1 MTLALLHT
9 LIMISIK
16 DYDSRRSSNNG
27 ATITGYDMTCNCLS
41 VASNV
46 CTQYSCGATLE
57 TASCFS
63 GSSRIT
69 LADGTIKALSDIQI
83 GDQVLVNEHNVYE
96 PVSSF
101 IHAQHQGQFSF
112 LAIKIQSVMSNLSS
126 TIVISANHLIFDFDS
141 GKARFAGKLHVG
153 DRVQFIDNNEIVPG
167 EIVSIQS
174 TKQQGYYAPLTP
186 SGTIVVNGVV
196 ASNYATVSN
205 HALAHQVMGIY
216 RWWIGLVGAS
226 RWNENIP
233 WMLEIM
239 IKVEQIIR
247 WCGGEIAI
255 NSHIYDGKFEVSA
268 LT

>member
-1 MTLALLHT
+1 MDTQIEAMMRLSLMV
-9 LIMISIK
+9 LIIGANIIAVKSQYS
-16 DYDSRRSSNNG
+16 YDSTCTCASVSNG
-27 ATITGYDMTCNCLS
+27 VCMTYTCATTPRQTK
-41 VASNV
+41 
-46 CTQYSCGATLE
+46 
-57 TASCFS
+57 CFS

-101 IHAQHQGQFSF
+101 IHAQHQGLFSF

-167 EIVSIQS
+167 EIVSIQL

-216 RWWIGLVGAS
+216 RWWIGLVGTS